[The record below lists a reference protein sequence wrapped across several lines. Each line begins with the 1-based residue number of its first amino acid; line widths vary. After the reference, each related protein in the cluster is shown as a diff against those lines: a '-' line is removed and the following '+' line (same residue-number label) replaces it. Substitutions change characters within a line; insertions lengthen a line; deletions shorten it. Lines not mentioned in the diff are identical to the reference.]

1 MEIRKLDCDYVQL
14 FPRTIEYGLAPEHV
28 EQSDFVAECRYV
40 ETLGDVWVI
49 LQQKPPHITAQVQLT
64 KDEADFDRKL
74 GMAMGCYI
82 CHDYIQGD
90 TSFFC
95 MLSGCNVEELPMRY
109 PDNIKA
115 KVYALASATRWWHEY
130 GRECL
135 AIQKI

>member
-49 LQQKPPHITAQVQLT
+49 LQQKPPHIMAQVQLT
-64 KDEADFDRKL
+64 QDEADFDNKL
-74 GMAMGCYI
+74 GIAMGLHI
-82 CHDYIQGD
+82 WHDYIQGD

-109 PDNIKA
+109 PDNIKVR
-115 KVYALASATRWWHEY
+115 VYALADATRWWHEY
-130 GRECL
+130 GKEFVL
-135 AIQKI
+135 LNNV